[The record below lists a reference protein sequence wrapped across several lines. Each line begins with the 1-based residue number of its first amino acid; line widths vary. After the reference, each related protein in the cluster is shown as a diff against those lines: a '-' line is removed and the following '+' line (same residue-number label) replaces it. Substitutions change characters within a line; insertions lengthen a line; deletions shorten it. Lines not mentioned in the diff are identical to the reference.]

1 MKGEIGAY
9 GWFPIDQLP
18 DSFEANQ
25 QGYRSADGTRH
36 SFHNVWQFVGRL
48 KRWIR
53 RTQSRQ
59 AAKGSGRKSNH
70 GKQKG
75 AKSVTSSS
83 SLSLQNGNVTP
94 NERSGALVS
103 AQPAQHT
110 MLSNGHAVTPAAAD
124 KPKISNGTANPMSAS
139 SSSSGSQESTHSHAH
154 SARQH
159 AWLGFKLN
167 AAPILDQL
175 K

>member
-53 RTQSRQ
+53 RTQGKQ
-59 AAKGSGRKSNH
+59 AARVSGRKSNH

-83 SLSLQNGNVTP
+83 SLPLQNGTHAM
-94 NERSGALVS
+94 NERSGAS
-103 AQPAQHT
+103 HAGHPAQRT
-110 MLSNGHAVTPAAAD
+110 TLVNGAAATPAAAE
-124 KPKISNGTANPMSAS
+124 KPQIPNGTAHPMSAS
-139 SSSSGSQESTHSHAH
+139 SSSSGSQESTQSHALAAH
-154 SARQH
+154 HH

>member
-1 MKGEIGAY
+1 MEGEIGAY

-18 DSFEANQ
+18 DTFEANQ
-25 QGYRSADGTRH
+25 QGYRSAAGTRH
-36 SFHNVWQFVGRL
+36 SFHNVWQFVSRL

-53 RTQSRQ
+53 RSQGSKR
-59 AAKGSGRKSNH
+59 AARKNNN

-75 AKSVTSSS
+75 AKGVTSSGSLLLQNSSLPTNEQSGALHTAQSARSIVSTNREAAHISKTEKPQVANGKATPMSTSSS
-83 SLSLQNGNVTP
+83 SL
-94 NERSGALVS
+94 
-103 AQPAQHT
+103 
-110 MLSNGHAVTPAAAD
+110 
-124 KPKISNGTANPMSAS
+124 
-139 SSSSGSQESTHSHAH
+139 GSQESTQSHIPSAH
-154 SARQH
+154 QH